1 MGTFQ
6 KIDTHVVESE
16 NHVGDHARNSEK
28 ENHHA
33 EAEQEARAHRKVN
46 LKGKAK

>member
-16 NHVGDHARNSEK
+16 NHVGDHARDAEE

-33 EAEQEARAHRKVN
+33 ETEEQARAHCEID
-46 LKGKAK
+46 LKTMNR